1 MKQLDRI
8 TINPGICQ
16 GQPTIRGMRITVSLI
31 IKQVANGMSNR
42 DILAAYPELENE
54 DIVQSLKYAAWLA
67 SERTVLIP
75 LKETTY
81 ATA

>member
-75 LKETTY
+75 IKETAY

>member
-1 MKQLDRI
+1 
-8 TINPGICQ
+8 
-16 GQPTIRGMRITVSLI
+16 
-31 IKQVANGMSNR
+31 MSNR

>member
-75 LKETTY
+75 IKETTY

>member
-31 IKQVANGMSNR
+31 IKQVSNGMSNR

>member
-75 LKETTY
+75 LKESAY